1 MKKEEFP
8 TFLNEQPTIIF
19 GRTGRE
25 LLVIVIGLAFGYLS
39 WVSLGS
45 FIGGNILLS
54 NIVKGVIVAI
64 IIVGAAVVA
73 FFKVATRPLEEW
85 AFVWLFYSIIPKIYL
100 YVPEEVNVLVDSTAA
115 GEASLVSSKNSYDDD
130 DFGDEY

>member
-25 LLVIVIGLAFGYLS
+25 LLVITIGLACGYLT

-45 FIGGNILLS
+45 FIGGHVLAS
-54 NIVKGVIVAI
+54 NIAKGVIVAAI
-64 IIVGAAVVA
+64 LVLAVFVS

-85 AFVWLFYSIIPKIYL
+85 AFVWLFYAIIPKIYL
-100 YVPEEVNVLVDSTAA
+100 YVPEEVTMLVDQTTDKDN
-115 GEASLVSSKNSYDDD
+115 LVKGKKSDDDD
-130 DFGDEY
+130 DFGDDY

>member
-25 LLVIVIGLAFGYLS
+25 LLVIVIGLGLGFLL
-39 WVSLGS
+39 WVNLGS
-45 FIGGNILLS
+45 FIGGNVVVS
-54 NIVKGVIVAI
+54 DIVKGILVAI
-64 IIVGAAVVA
+64 LIVTAGIVA
-73 FFKVATRPLEEW
+73 FFKIATRPLEEW

-100 YVPEEVNVLVDSTAA
+100 YIPEEVSVMVDL
-115 GEASLVSSKNSYDDD
+115 ASDADVQVKSSDPDD